1 MLDYAKTQKFII
13 DILNHKPE
21 RLSIG
26 FCDYMCEPMNCFIV
40 DTTYILLI
48 PVKRTMLDVNYIID
62 SYNLPLPETMKG
74 ILSRLLRGDAAYYL
88 PACKDTKLVV
98 KRGGIMRRVLIEK
111 DEQSIEIINK
121 PVELMDK
128 YCDPVFATEPGRG
141 KPVYLFGVGN
151 VTTLDAVV
159 MPAYFT
165 EERGD

>member
-13 DILNHKPE
+13 DILNHKPK

-48 PVKRTMLDVNYIID
+48 PVKRTMLDVNYIIGN
-62 SYNLPLPETMKG
+62 YNLPLPETMTG
-74 ILSRLLRGDAAYYL
+74 ILSLLLRDNAAHL
-88 PACKDTKLVV
+88 PACKDTKFVV
-98 KRGGIMRRVLIEK
+98 KREGITRRVLIEK

-121 PVELMDK
+121 AVELMDK
-128 YCDPVFATEPGRG
+128 YCNPVFAKEPGRG
-141 KPVYLFGVGN
+141 NPVYLFGAGN